1 MNRMDLYSP
10 FSPDMKQ
17 WMFDQLVLERPRA
30 EIVADFI
37 ERYPGFGKK
46 NGQAQPFEVLDKR
59 LRSVIKNMMRGKVGD
74 EIHRCR
80 RRNREES
87 SLTLADR
94 DYRDRNRQEIWTE
107 KRAIL
112 AKLDDET
119 LSSAQERKLM
129 KKLSVLDS
137 LRRDIDAAERS
148 ENRQSSNG
156 NNSFFNNLPDPSDF
170 TPIEEFPS
178 RAGPAPPAKLPP
190 TKTPKEPEPTEPE
203 WYEIDDAE
211 HITV

>member
-1 MNRMDLYSP
+1 
-10 FSPDMKQ
+10 MK
-17 WMFDQLVLERPRA
+17 FIAVVEETERNH
-30 EIVADFI
+30 E
-37 ERYPGFGKK
+37 
-46 NGQAQPFEVLDKR
+46 
-59 LRSVIKNMMRGKVGD
+59 
-74 EIHRCR
+74 
-80 RRNREES
+80 
-87 SLTLADR
+87 LTLASDS
-94 DYRDRNRQEIWTE
+94 DYRDRNRQEIWAQ
-107 KRAIL
+107 KQAIL

-156 NNSFFNNLPDPSDF
+156 NNSFFNNLPVILLSLP
-170 TPIEEFPS
+170 PIEEFPS
-178 RAGPAPPAKLPP
+178 FAGPAPPAKLPP